1 MKKSLIA
8 LAVLAAS
15 GAAMAQSSV
24 TLFGIVDTNVSYLDG
39 VSNAAGTNTD
49 SKYGIGTSGNAT
61 SRLGFRGVEDL
72 GGGLKAGFWLEGE
85 IFGDDGNGSGFN
97 FKRRSTVSLM
107 GNFGEVRLGRDRVPS
122 ATKFISYDVFGR
134 VGIGQFMGWS
144 NWNGNNQTTANNNND
159 ANGRRSSNMIS
170 YYTPNFSGFTA
181 GLGYGFDEK
190 ADTTNS
196 KKGRYVGGYVAY
208 DNGPLSVAL
217 SYDESSALTLG
228 AITGVSPAV
237 NGVDRNRL
245 TLGGS
250 YDLNVVKLNAILQQ
264 TKDDVPGGSERKV
277 NAYLLGASAPVGA
290 GEVKLQYAL
299 YDQKAIDSKAHQIS
313 LGYVHNLS
321 KRTAVYGT
329 VAYIDNKD
337 ASNLNLSAK
346 GLGTIHARAGD
357 SQTGYQ
363 VGIRHS
369 F

>member
-72 GGGLKAGFWLEGE
+72 GGGLKAGFHLEGE
-85 IFGDDGNGSGFN
+85 IFGDDGNASGFN
-97 FKRRSTVSLM
+97 FKRRSTVSLA
-107 GNFGEVRLGRDRVPS
+107 GGFGEVRLGRDLTPGYS
-122 ATKFISYDVFGR
+122 KTSSYDLFGQ

-144 NWNGNNQTTANNNND
+144 NWNGDNQTTANNNND
-159 ANGRRSSNMIS
+159 ANGIRSSNMIS

-217 SYDESSALTLG
+217 SYDESSALVLT
-228 AITGVSPAV
+228 SPAAT
-237 NGVDRNRL
+237 GADRNRL

-277 NAYLLGASAPVGA
+277 NAYMLGASAPVGA

-329 VAYIDNKD
+329 VAYMDNKD
-337 ASNLNLSAK
+337 ASKLNLSAK
-346 GLGTIHARAGD
+346 GLGTIDARAGD

-363 VGIRHS
+363 VGIRHA

>member
-24 TLFGIVDTNVSYLDG
+24 TLFGVVDTAFGYVDNA
-39 VSNAAGTNTD
+39 NAAGD
-49 SKYGIGTSGNAT
+49 SVYGLSTSGNAT

-85 IFGDDGNGSGFN
+85 IFGDNGNAAGFN
-97 FKRRSTVSLM
+97 FQRRSTVSLA
-107 GNFGEVRLGRDRVPS
+107 GGFGEVRLGRDYTPGY
-122 ATKFISYDVFGR
+122 TKFISYDVFGQ

-159 ANGRRSSNMIS
+159 ANGIRSSNLIS
-170 YYTPNFSGFTA
+170 YFTPNFSGFTA

-190 ADTTNS
+190 ADKTNS

-228 AITGVSPAV
+228 SGATAV
-237 NGVDRNRL
+237 NGADRNRL

-250 YDLNVVKLNAILQQ
+250 YNLNVVKLNAILQQ

-277 NAYLLGASAPVGA
+277 NAYMLGASAPVGA
-290 GEVKLQYAL
+290 GEVKAQYAL
-299 YDQKAIDSKAHQIS
+299 YDQKFIDSKAHQIS

-321 KRTAVYGT
+321 KRTALYGT
-329 VAYIDNKD
+329 VAYLKNKD
-337 ASNLNLSAK
+337 ASNLGLNAKNLST
-346 GLGTIHARAGD
+346 GGPGAGEN
-357 SQTGYQ
+357 QTGVQ
-363 VGIRHS
+363 LGIRHS

>member
-72 GGGLKAGFWLEGE
+72 GGGLKAGFHLEGE
-85 IFGDDGNGSGFN
+85 IFGDDGNASGFN
-97 FKRRSTVSLM
+97 FKRRSTVSLA
-107 GNFGEVRLGRDRVPS
+107 GGFGEVRLGRDLTPGYS
-122 ATKFISYDVFGR
+122 KFISYDLFGQ

-144 NWNGNNQTTANNNND
+144 DWATNSDVGTTVSTAD
-159 ANGRRSSNMIS
+159 ASNVRSSNMIS
-170 YYTPNFSGFTA
+170 YYTPNFGGLTA
-181 GLGYGFDEK
+181 GLGYGFDEQTTGK
-190 ADTTNS
+190 A
-196 KKGRYVGGYVAY
+196 GRYVGGYVAY
-208 DNGPLSVAL
+208 DNGPLSLAA
-217 SYDESSALTLG
+217 SYDQRDLL
-228 AITGVSPAV
+228 V
-237 NGVDRNRL
+237 NGLVAGSAVLDRDTF

-250 YDLNVVKLNAILQQ
+250 YNLNVVKLNAIVQQ
-264 TKDDVPGGSERKV
+264 SKYKALGESEKV
-277 NAYLLGASAPVGA
+277 NAYALGVSAPVGA

-299 YDQKAIDSKAHQIS
+299 YDNKIIESKAHHIS

-329 VAYIDNKD
+329 VAYMDNKD
-337 ASNLNLSAK
+337 ASKLNLSAK
-346 GLGTIHARAGD
+346 GLGTIDARAGD
-357 SQTGYQ
+357 SQTGVQ

>member
-72 GGGLKAGFWLEGE
+72 GGGLKAGFHLEGE
-85 IFGDDGNGSGFN
+85 IFGDDGNASGFN
-97 FKRRSTVSLM
+97 FKRRSTVSLA
-107 GNFGEVRLGRDRVPS
+107 GGFGEVRLGRDLTPGYS
-122 ATKFISYDVFGR
+122 KTSSYDLFGQ

-159 ANGRRSSNMIS
+159 ANGIRSSNMIS

-217 SYDESSALTLG
+217 SYDESSALVLT
-228 AITGVSPAV
+228 SPAAT
-237 NGVDRNRL
+237 GADRNRL

-277 NAYLLGASAPVGA
+277 NAYMLGASAPVGA

-329 VAYIDNKD
+329 VAYMDNKD
-337 ASNLNLSAK
+337 ASKLNLSAK
-346 GLGTIHARAGD
+346 GLGTIDARAGD

-363 VGIRHS
+363 VGIRHA

>member
-1 MKKSLIA
+1 MKRTLLA
-8 LAVLAAS
+8 LVAAAGAAAAS
-15 GAAMAQSSV
+15 AQSSSV
-24 TLFGIVDTNVSYLDG
+24 TLFGVADVSVAYISTKDKVG
-39 VSNAAGTNTD
+39 D
-49 SKYGIGTSGNAT
+49 SKSVYGLANGGNSS
-61 SRLGFRGVEDL
+61 SRLGFRGEEDL
-72 GGGLKAGFWLEGE
+72 GGGLKAGFWLEGG
-85 IFGDDGNGSGFN
+85 INVDDGGTGFK
-97 FKRRSTVSLM
+97 FDRRSTVSVM
-107 GNFGEVRLGRDRVPS
+107 GNFGEVRLGRDLTPGYS
-122 ATKFISYDVFGR
+122 KFISYDLFGQA
-134 VGIGQFMGWS
+134 GIGQFMGWGD
-144 NWNGNNQTTANNNND
+144 WNGNNQTTANNNND
-159 ANGRRSSNMIS
+159 ANGIRSSNMIS

-228 AITGVSPAV
+228 SGATAV
-237 NGVDRNRL
+237 NGADRNRL

-277 NAYLLGASAPVGA
+277 NAYMLGASAPVGA

-329 VAYIDNKD
+329 VAYMDNKD
-337 ASNLNLSAK
+337 ASKLNLSAR
-346 GLGTIHARAGD
+346 GLGAIDARAGD

-363 VGIRHS
+363 VGIRHA

>member
-39 VSNAAGTNTD
+39 VSNADGTNTE

-72 GGGLKAGFWLEGE
+72 GGGLKAGFHLEGE
-85 IFGDDGNGSGFN
+85 IFGDDGNASGFN
-97 FKRRSTVSLM
+97 FKRRSTVSLA
-107 GNFGEVRLGRDRVPS
+107 GGFGEVRLGRDQVPS
-122 ATKFISYDVFGR
+122 YTKFISYDVFGQ
-134 VGIGQFMGWS
+134 VGIGQFRGWS
-144 NWNGNNQTTANNNND
+144 DWNGNNQTTANNNND
-159 ANGRRSSNMIS
+159 ANGIRSSNMIS

-277 NAYLLGASAPVGA
+277 NAYMLGASAPVGA

-329 VAYIDNKD
+329 VAYMDNKD
-337 ASNLNLSAK
+337 ASKLNLSAK
-346 GLGTIHARAGD
+346 GLGTIDARAGD

-363 VGIRHS
+363 VGIRHA

>member
-72 GGGLKAGFWLEGE
+72 GGGLKAGFHLEGE
-85 IFGDDGNGSGFN
+85 IFGDDGNASGFN

-107 GNFGEVRLGRDRVPS
+107 GNFGEVRLGRDLTPGYS
-122 ATKFISYDVFGR
+122 KFISYDLFGQ

-159 ANGRRSSNMIS
+159 ANGIRSSNMIS

-217 SYDESSALTLG
+217 SYDESSALVLT
-228 AITGVSPAV
+228 SPAAT
-237 NGVDRNRL
+237 GADRNRL

-250 YDLNVVKLNAILQQ
+250 YDLNVVKLNALLQQ

-277 NAYLLGASAPVGA
+277 NAYMLGASAPVGA

-329 VAYIDNKD
+329 VAYMDNND
-337 ASNLNLSAK
+337 ASKLNLSAK
-346 GLGTIHARAGD
+346 GLGTIDARAGD

-363 VGIRHS
+363 VGIRHA

>member
-24 TLFGIVDTNVSYLDG
+24 TLFGIVDTNFSYIDG
-39 VSNAAGTNTD
+39 IGNDNE
-49 SKYGIGTSGNAT
+49 SKYGLGTSGNAT

-72 GGGLKAGFWLEGE
+72 GGGLKAGFHLEGE
-85 IFGDDGNGSGFN
+85 IFGDDGNASGFN
-97 FKRRSTVSLM
+97 FKRRSTVSLA
-107 GNFGEVRLGRDRVPS
+107 GGFGEVRLGRDLTPGYS
-122 ATKFISYDVFGR
+122 KFISYDLFGQ

-144 NWNGNNQTTANNNND
+144 DWNGNNQTTANNNND
-159 ANGRRSSNMIS
+159 ANGIRSSNMIS

-217 SYDESSALTLG
+217 SYDESSALVLT
-228 AITGVSPAV
+228 SPAAT
-237 NGVDRNRL
+237 GADRNRL

-277 NAYLLGASAPVGA
+277 NAYMLGASAPVGA

-329 VAYIDNKD
+329 VAYMDNKD
-337 ASNLNLSAK
+337 ASKLNLSAK
-346 GLGTIHARAGD
+346 GLGAIDARAGD

-363 VGIRHS
+363 VGIRHA

>member
-39 VSNAAGTNTD
+39 VSNAAGTNTE

-72 GGGLKAGFWLEGE
+72 GGGLKAGFHLEGE
-85 IFGDDGNGSGFN
+85 IFGDDGNASGFN
-97 FKRRSTVSLM
+97 FKRRSTVSLA
-107 GNFGEVRLGRDRVPS
+107 GGFGEVRLGRDLTPGYS
-122 ATKFISYDVFGR
+122 KTSSYDLFGQ
-134 VGIGQFMGWS
+134 VGIGQFRGWS
-144 NWNGNNQTTANNNND
+144 DWNGDNQTTANNNND
-159 ANGRRSSNMIS
+159 ANGIRSSNMIS

-217 SYDESSALTLG
+217 SYDESSALVLT
-228 AITGVSPAV
+228 SPAAT
-237 NGVDRNRL
+237 GADRNRL

-277 NAYLLGASAPVGA
+277 NAYMLGASAPVGA

-329 VAYIDNKD
+329 VAYMDNKD
-337 ASNLNLSAK
+337 ASKLNLSAK
-346 GLGTIHARAGD
+346 GLGTIDARAGD

-363 VGIRHS
+363 VGIRHA

>member
-24 TLFGIVDTNVSYLDG
+24 TLFGIVDTGFAYVD
-39 VSNAAGTNTD
+39 NASGND
-49 SKYGIGTSGNAT
+49 SVYGLSTSGNAT

-85 IFGDDGNGSGFN
+85 IFGDDGNAAGFN
-97 FKRRSTVSLM
+97 FKRRSTVSLA
-107 GNFGEVRLGRDRVPS
+107 GGFGEVRLGRDLTPGYS
-122 ATKFISYDVFGR
+122 KFISYDLFGQ

-144 NWNGNNQTTANNNND
+144 NWYGTSGD
-159 ANGRRSSNMIS
+159 ANGIRSSNMIS

-228 AITGVSPAV
+228 SGATAV
-237 NGVDRNRL
+237 NGADRNRL

-277 NAYLLGASAPVGA
+277 NAYMLGASAPVGA

-329 VAYIDNKD
+329 VAYMDNKD
-337 ASNLNLSAK
+337 ASKLNLSAK
-346 GLGTIHARAGD
+346 GLGTIDARAGD
-357 SQTGYQ
+357 SQTGVQ

>member
-39 VSNAAGTNTD
+39 VSNAAGTNTE

-72 GGGLKAGFWLEGE
+72 GGGLKAGFHLEGE
-85 IFGDDGNGSGFN
+85 IFGDDGNASGFN
-97 FKRRSTVSLM
+97 FKRRSTVSLA
-107 GNFGEVRLGRDRVPS
+107 GGFGEVRLGRDLTPGYS
-122 ATKFISYDVFGR
+122 KFISYDLFGQ

-144 NWNGNNQTTANNNND
+144 DWATNSDVGTTVSTAD
-159 ANGRRSSNMIS
+159 ASNVRSSNMIS
-170 YYTPNFSGFTA
+170 YYTPNFGGLTA
-181 GLGYGFDEK
+181 GLGYGFDEQTTGK
-190 ADTTNS
+190 A
-196 KKGRYVGGYVAY
+196 GRYVGGYVAY
-208 DNGPLSVAL
+208 DNGPLSLAA
-217 SYDESSALTLG
+217 SYDQRDLL
-228 AITGVSPAV
+228 V
-237 NGVDRNRL
+237 NGLVAGSAVLDRDTF

-250 YDLNVVKLNAILQQ
+250 YNLNVVKLNAIVQQ
-264 TKDDVPGGSERKV
+264 SKYKALGESEKV
-277 NAYLLGASAPVGA
+277 NAYALGVSAPVGA

-299 YDQKAIDSKAHQIS
+299 YDNKLIESKAHQLS

-329 VAYIDNKD
+329 VSYMDNKD
-337 ASNLNLSAK
+337 DSNLGLAAKNLK
-346 GLGTIHARAGD
+346 TAGPGFGE
-357 SQTGYQ
+357 SQTGVQ
-363 VGIRHS
+363 VGVRHS

>member
-39 VSNAAGTNTD
+39 VSNAAGTNTE
-49 SKYGIGTSGNAT
+49 SKYGIGPSGNAT

-72 GGGLKAGFWLEGE
+72 GGGLKAGFHLEGE
-85 IFGDDGNGSGFN
+85 IFGDDGNASGFN
-97 FKRRSTVSLM
+97 FKRRSTVSLA
-107 GNFGEVRLGRDRVPS
+107 GGFGEVRLGRDEVPS
-122 ATKFISYDVFGR
+122 YTKFISYDVFR
-134 VGIGQFMGWS
+134 QVGIGQFKGWS

-159 ANGRRSSNMIS
+159 ANGIRSSNMIS

-217 SYDESSALTLG
+217 SYDESSALVLT
-228 AITGVSPAV
+228 SPAAT
-237 NGVDRNRL
+237 GADRNRL

-277 NAYLLGASAPVGA
+277 NAYMLGASAPVGA

-329 VAYIDNKD
+329 VAYMDNKD
-337 ASNLNLSAK
+337 ASKLNLSAK
-346 GLGTIHARAGD
+346 GLGTIDARAGD

-363 VGIRHS
+363 VGIRHA

>member
-24 TLFGIVDTNVSYLDG
+24 TLFGIVDTNFSYIDG
-39 VSNAAGTNTD
+39 IGNDNE
-49 SKYGIGTSGNAT
+49 SKYGLGTSGNAT

-72 GGGLKAGFWLEGE
+72 GGGLKAGFHLEGE
-85 IFGDDGNGSGFN
+85 IFGDDGNASGFN
-97 FKRRSTVSLM
+97 FKRRSTVSLA
-107 GNFGEVRLGRDRVPS
+107 GGFGEVRLGRDLTPGYS
-122 ATKFISYDVFGR
+122 KFISYDLFGQT
-134 VGIGQFMGWS
+134 GIGQFMGWS
-144 NWNGNNQTTANNNND
+144 DWNGNNQTTANNNND
-159 ANGRRSSNMIS
+159 ANGIRSSNMIS

-217 SYDESSALTLG
+217 SYDESSALVLT
-228 AITGVSPAV
+228 SPAAT
-237 NGVDRNRL
+237 GADRNRL

-277 NAYLLGASAPVGA
+277 NAYMLGASAPVGA

-329 VAYIDNKD
+329 VAYMDNKD
-337 ASNLNLSAK
+337 ASKLNLSAK
-346 GLGTIHARAGD
+346 GLGTIDARAGD
-357 SQTGYQ
+357 SQTGVQ